1 MPAVPSPENASA
13 DDARTL
19 TSAANA
25 VAPPSDRTIDLSAGE
40 PPRVAQP
47 LTLRGLVLY
56 FLGLGTWGFG
66 GPVVLVERMRR
77 DLQEARGWFT
87 VAEYKEA
94 IALAQL
100 APGPLAA
107 QVAIYLGWLRA
118 GLLGATA
125 VGVAFIAPSFV
136 MVLALSAIY
145 VRFGGLSWMQGAFYG
160 VGAAV
165 IAIIGF
171 SAWKLTRKTVGKDA
185 LLWGVVAVNAVA
197 TAVTEREIL
206 SLIVASGLLVLAVRG
221 WPRRGSTAVL
231 VVLPSWLLTGLH
243 GTAEPGLLATIGW
256 YFAKAGALVFGS
268 GLAIVPFLHGGTV
281 VDMHWLTERQFLDAV
296 AVSMITPGPVVIT
309 VAFIGYLV
317 AGPLGAIAAAIGVFL
332 PAYLMVVL
340 VAGWFQRVAQNRSL
354 RAAVDGV
361 TAAATGAIAGAVIVL
376 GRRAI
381 VDGPTLCMF
390 AAALAVV
397 LWVRKVPEPILLL
410 AAGLAG
416 VLLHGAV

>member
-1 MPAVPSPENASA
+1 MTDVVTRSVGDASTATPTADAGAAPAA
-13 DDARTL
+13 
-19 TSAANA
+19 
-25 VAPPSDRTIDLSAGE
+25 
-40 PPRVAQP
+40 
-47 LTLRGLVLY
+47 TLRSLILY

-118 GLLGATA
+118 GVVGATL
-125 VGVAFIAPSFV
+125 VGVSFIAPSFV
-136 MVLALSAIY
+136 MVLALSAAY
-145 VRFGGLSWMQGAFYG
+145 VKFGGLAWMQGAFYG

-171 SAWKLTRKTVGKDA
+171 SAWKLARKTVGKDA
-185 LLWGVVAVNAVA
+185 LLWGVVVTNAVL
-197 TAVTEREIL
+197 TAVTEREVL
-206 SLIVASGLLVLAVRG
+206 SVIVASGALVLVVRG
-221 WPRRGSTAVL
+221 WMRGDATRALL
-231 VVLPSWLLTGLH
+231 VIPPVLLTGLH
-243 GTAEPGLLATIGW
+243 GTAEPGRLATLGW

-281 VDMHWLTERQFLDAV
+281 VEMHWLTERQFLDAV

-340 VAGWFQRVAQNRSL
+340 VAGWFQRVAQNRAL

-361 TAAATGAIAGAVIVL
+361 TAAATGAIVGAAIVL

-381 VDGPTLCMF
+381 VDGPTLFMF

-397 LWVRKVPEPILLL
+397 LWVRKIPEPVLLL
-410 AAGLAG
+410 AAGVAG
-416 VLLHGAV
+416 ILVHRAL

>member
-1 MPAVPSPENASA
+1 VTDERRAAS
-13 DDARTL
+13 
-19 TSAANA
+19 
-25 VAPPSDRTIDLSAGE
+25 
-40 PPRVAQP
+40 
-47 LTLRGLVLY
+47 LRGLVLY

-77 DLQEARGWFT
+77 DLQEAREWFT
-87 VAEYKEA
+87 VAEYKEG

-107 QVAIYLGWLRA
+107 QLAIYLGWLRA
-118 GLLGATA
+118 GFVGATL

-136 MVLALSAIY
+136 MVLALSAVY
-145 VRFGGLSWMQGAFYG
+145 ARFGGLTWMQGAFYG

-165 IAIIGF
+165 IAVIGF
-171 SAWKLTRKTVGKDA
+171 SAWKLARKTVGKDV
-185 LLWGVVAVNAVA
+185 LLWSVVATNAVV

-206 SLIVASGLLVLAVRG
+206 SVIVASGLLVLAARG
-221 WPRRGSTAVL
+221 WPRRRATAALL
-231 VVLPSWLLTGLH
+231 VIPPWLLTGLH
-243 GTAEPGLLATIGW
+243 GTAEPGLLATIGV

-268 GLAIVPFLHGGTV
+268 GLAIVPFLHGGV
-281 VDMHWLTERQFLDAV
+281 VRDMHWLTERQFLDAV

-309 VAFIGYLV
+309 AAFIGYLV
-317 AGPLGAIAAAIGVFL
+317 AGPLGAVAAAIGVFL
-332 PAYLMVVL
+332 PAYLIVVV
-340 VAGWFQRVAQNRSL
+340 VARWFQRVAQNRAL

-381 VDGPTLCMF
+381 IDGPTLLMF
-390 AAALAVV
+390 ASALAVV
-397 LWVRKVPEPILLL
+397 LWARKVPEPVLLL

-416 VLLHGAV
+416 ILLHGGV

>member
-1 MPAVPSPENASA
+1 MTDAVVRAVGNARGESPGAAPVVSPPA
-13 DDARTL
+13 
-19 TSAANA
+19 
-25 VAPPSDRTIDLSAGE
+25 
-40 PPRVAQP
+40 
-47 LTLRGLVLY
+47 TLRALVLY

-87 VAEYKEA
+87 VAEYREA

-118 GLLGATA
+118 GFVGATL
-125 VGVAFIAPSFV
+125 VGVAFIAPSFLMV
-136 MVLALSAIY
+136 MALSVVY
-145 VRFGGLSWMQGAFYG
+145 VRYGGIGWMQGAFYG

-171 SAWKLTRKTVGKDA
+171 SAWKLVRKTAGKDW
-185 LLWGVVAVNAVA
+185 LLWSVVGANAVT
-197 TAVTEREIL
+197 TALTERELIWV
-206 SLIVASGLLVLAVRG
+206 IVASGVLLLAVRG
-221 WPRRGSTAVL
+221 WPRKRTPSAGVATALFIV
-231 VVLPSWLLTGLH
+231 PPGLLTGLH
-243 GTAEPGLLATIGW
+243 GTAEPGLLTTIGL

-317 AGPLGAIAAAIGVFL
+317 AGPLGALVAAAGVFL

-340 VAGWFQRVAQNRSL
+340 VAGWFQRVAQNRAL

-381 VDGPTLCMF
+381 IDWPTLSMF
-390 AAALAVV
+390 AAALVVV
-397 LWVRKVPEPILLL
+397 LWMRKVPEPVLLL

-416 VLLHGAV
+416 ILLHGAS